1 MRTMLLILFFYV
13 TTAHANEGKENFLTV
28 KDALEFAR
36 RNNPEINQLR
46 ELIEEKKGEKWS
58 STGLSDLNF
67 SVMREGIDLGTNA
80 GFDEKR
86 WTLSQSIDFPLVT
99 YFQRQR
105 INAERQALES
115 KYDAELLELK
125 KEIKSIYTE
134 LTYAREILHLRTQQ
148 LQLAE
153 QLHNSTSVRFELGE
167 ASELDLMKTD
177 IERAEAQNELEDARN
192 AFHMARYGLFRSIGL
207 DPDKQKYSIQ
217 FPDTLVYLPVVI
229 NQYEV
234 LNSLENQP
242 DYVANVKLQQAAA
255 KQVKAAWS
263 SFLPQIDFS
272 YYWQNLG
279 YNFDNYGY
287 EVGFSIPLWFP
298 FNQRGHIQ
306 TYKAVHRRT
315 VWQKHSIT
323 LEMKKQIELAWH
335 GFDHSKQIV
344 ERVHNLVRVK
354 SRKLLELTF
363 QGYEAGEIDL
373 LSLLDVQRTYLNT
386 EKRYWDALKDYYLRV
401 IELEKFTN
409 REFVLKTNE

>member
-1 MRTMLLILFFYV
+1 M
-13 TTAHANEGKENFLTV
+13 
-28 KDALEFAR
+28 EFAR

>member
-207 DPDKQKYSIQ
+207 DPDKQIL
-217 FPDTLVYLPVVI
+217 DTI
-229 NQYEV
+229 
-234 LNSLENQP
+234 S
-242 DYVANVKLQQAAA
+242 
-255 KQVKAAWS
+255 
-263 SFLPQIDFS
+263 
-272 YYWQNLG
+272 G
-279 YNFDNYGY
+279 Y
-287 EVGFSIPLWFP
+287 
-298 FNQRGHIQ
+298 
-306 TYKAVHRRT
+306 
-315 VWQKHSIT
+315 
-323 LEMKKQIELAWH
+323 
-335 GFDHSKQIV
+335 
-344 ERVHNLVRVK
+344 
-354 SRKLLELTF
+354 
-363 QGYEAGEIDL
+363 
-373 LSLLDVQRTYLNT
+373 LSLSTRCY
-386 EKRYWDALKDYYLRV
+386 
-401 IELEKFTN
+401 
-409 REFVLKTNE
+409 